1 MSRFQWH
8 PKNLLL
14 KRRMQLVQQHVDD
27 QDLDLMFSDARRY
40 PLLDADQE
48 RAIDGKKWSAVEALR
63 ALFAESAPL
72 AAYTS
77 QFFNETLSNPP
88 EIKRF
93 ANREQHF
100 VLRRELVDYLA
111 DGKHAAEARRCADK
125 LGQLKRQSSRINLL
139 AELQMPASLTV
150 GMAVSMLR
158 RSGGQAADSV
168 ADAIAGW
175 ERQWKPPLS
184 GFMLEPEESKTLRRQ
199 IRLYTEARD
208 QLVMHN
214 LRLVYSIAARY
225 KGRGIPY
232 PDLIQEGTLGLI
244 RAAEKYEASKGFR
257 FSTYCFNWITQAVR
271 RYVGDVGAMVRF
283 PTHVQEQLGTVLR
296 ERAALIAKHGIEP
309 DEETLAEKTGLPASR
324 VSELL
329 QLSNF
334 HISLDA
340 PRFEDEGET
349 LVDALEDHD
358 EGATEDRAEQESLN
372 RFLASAL
379 DKLENN
385 ERRVLVS
392 RWGLHDG
399 PALSRAEI
407 ADVMGISREWVRQLE
422 RTALQKLE
430 KEPAIQAVYAD
441 YLDDASGY

>member
-1 MSRFQWH
+1 
-8 PKNLLL
+8 
-14 KRRMQLVQQHVDD
+14 MQDRVDD

-40 PLLDADQE
+40 PLLDAEQE
-48 RAIDGKKWSAVEALR
+48 RSIDGKKWRAVAALQT
-63 ALFAESAPL
+63 LFAEAPALAVYSA
-72 AAYTS
+72 
-77 QFFNETLSNPP
+77 QFFREALGNPP

-100 VLRRELVDYLA
+100 VLRRELVDYLV
-111 DGKHAAEARRCADK
+111 DGKLAPEAKRCGEK
-125 LGQLKRQSSRINLL
+125 LERLKRASSRIGLL
-139 AELQMPASLTV
+139 SELQLPASLTV
-150 GMAVSMLR
+150 GMAVAMLR
-158 RSGGQAADSV
+158 RAGGQAPDSV

-175 ERQWKPPLS
+175 ERQWRPPLS
-184 GFMLEPEESKTLRRQ
+184 GFMLSPEESKTLRRH

-309 DEETLAEKTGLPASR
+309 DDDALAEKTGLPASK
-324 VSELL
+324 VTELL

-334 HISLDA
+334 HISLDT
-340 PRFEDEGET
+340 PRFDDEGET
-349 LVDALEDHD
+349 LVDALEDLN
-358 EGATEDRAEQESLN
+358 EATTEDSAEQESLN
-372 RFLASAL
+372 RFLVSAL
-379 DKLENN
+379 DKLEAN

-399 PALSRAEI
+399 PSLSRAEI

-430 KEPAIQAVYAD
+430 KEPAVQAVYAD
-441 YLDDASGY
+441 YLDEVSGSN